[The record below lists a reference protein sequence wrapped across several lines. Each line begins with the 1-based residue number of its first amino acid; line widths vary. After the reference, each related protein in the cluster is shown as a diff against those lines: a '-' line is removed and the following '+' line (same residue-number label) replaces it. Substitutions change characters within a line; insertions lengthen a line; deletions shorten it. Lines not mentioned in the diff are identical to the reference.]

1 MRCAQRSNA
10 NGLETV
16 PGCSFSSDLYS
27 GKDFCFQVQNVP
39 TGFINYVGECDPT
52 TFLCLECEGDC
63 DDDEDCAGN
72 LICEQRSGLE
82 PVTGCSGEGGLT
94 DVYAKDICVNP
105 GGPPPNEF
113 YEDSLRIREAE
124 CTSANPCPMCYGSC
138 LVDSD
143 CEGSLKCFIR
153 SGSEPIPNCVT
164 GSPDDISGLNYCYDA
179 PTNGDVTYI
188 PGQLVNF
195 YVPEIQTNIQ
205 LSVGLTARLIAR
217 SYTPLFGTNFHV
229 DPDAAAVF
237 PKSDGGWI
245 YVSNSETTN
254 GGVGAIH
261 FDSNGEMT
269 NYEMI
274 LDTTSQNCGG
284 GKTYWGTWVTCEE
297 TSGGQVHEVDP
308 YTGTS
313 AETVI
318 GNSGGAYESF
328 AYDARNRLAPTF
340 YVTHDR
346 SNGAM
351 VRYTPDSAIVAAA
364 ESTGDYSK
372 VLTDQGTNG
381 VHHWLVLNPTAG
393 SFSWTTNRSFAD
405 NNASQY
411 YPSAEGIDI
420 RDGILYFTTKGQKR
434 LFILDLDGGT
444 YTWQSTNQGAF
455 SGQPDQIQRILA
467 NDSDN
472 DMLYFCEEAA
482 SDNGIHARDVNGDFY
497 RIIDGGD
504 LSSETTGLAFSPDN
518 KHMYVS
524 YQSDGYIFDITREDG
539 YPFGAHRLDIKYH
552 AV

>member
-1 MRCAQRSNA
+1 M
-10 NGLETV
+10 
-16 PGCSFSSDLYS
+16 
-27 GKDFCFQVQNVP
+27 
-39 TGFINYVGECDPT
+39 FIN
-52 TFLCLECEGDC
+52 
-63 DDDEDCAGN
+63 
-72 LICEQRSGLE
+72 IH
-82 PVTGCSGEGGLT
+82 
-94 DVYAKDICVNP
+94 
-105 GGPPPNEF
+105 PN
-113 YEDSLRIREAE
+113 
-124 CTSANPCPMCYGSC
+124 
-138 LVDSD
+138 
-143 CEGSLKCFIR
+143 
-153 SGSEPIPNCVT
+153 
-164 GSPDDISGLNYCYDA
+164 
-179 PTNGDVTYI
+179 
-188 PGQLVNF
+188 
-195 YVPEIQTNIQ
+195 
-205 LSVGLTARLIAR
+205 RL
-217 SYTPLFGTNFHV
+217 
-229 DPDAAAVF
+229 
-237 PKSDGGWI
+237 
-245 YVSNSETTN
+245 
-254 GGVGAIH
+254 
-261 FDSNGEMT
+261 
-269 NYEMI
+269 
-274 LDTTSQNCGG
+274 

-381 VHHWLVLNPTAG
+381 VHHWLVLNPTSG
-393 SFSWTTNRSFAD
+393 TNSGYFSWTDVRSVGD

-444 YTWQSTNQGAF
+444 YTWQSTNQGMLCFFLYFKSPKCAFQYEFLICTYFSSTLGAF